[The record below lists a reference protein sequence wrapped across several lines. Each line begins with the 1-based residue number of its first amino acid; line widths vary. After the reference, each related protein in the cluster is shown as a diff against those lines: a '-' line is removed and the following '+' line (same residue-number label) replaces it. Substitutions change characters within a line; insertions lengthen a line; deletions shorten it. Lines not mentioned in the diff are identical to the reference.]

1 MLERLRQQ
9 SNPEASAFRG
19 QALIRFLGKQERAI
33 LNIKACLEACGLTF
47 DNILTRRIY
56 IIPMEDFR
64 KVIAIWDKYF
74 DEPYPVSTLIG
85 VTSLAKE
92 GALVEI
98 EVVAEQ

>member
-9 SNPEASAFRG
+9 SNPEASTFRG
-19 QALIRFLGKQERAI
+19 QALIRFLEKQERAI

-64 KVIAIWDKYF
+64 KVIAVWDKY
-74 DEPYPVSTLIG
+74 VQSSRW
-85 VTSLAKE
+85 VMWE
-92 GALVEI
+92 GRI
-98 EVVAEQ
+98 